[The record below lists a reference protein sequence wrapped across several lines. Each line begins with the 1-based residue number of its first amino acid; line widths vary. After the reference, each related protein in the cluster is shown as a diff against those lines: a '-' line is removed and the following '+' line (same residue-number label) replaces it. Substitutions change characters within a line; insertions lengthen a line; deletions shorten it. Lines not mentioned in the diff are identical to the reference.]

1 MIRKKRLEKNLT
13 QRQLAR
19 YLNVSRG
26 YISKLENKSFNNP
39 SLKLLN
45 KLADILDLKLDD
57 LLDWFLQ

>member
-45 KLADILDLKLDD
+45 KLADILDLELDD